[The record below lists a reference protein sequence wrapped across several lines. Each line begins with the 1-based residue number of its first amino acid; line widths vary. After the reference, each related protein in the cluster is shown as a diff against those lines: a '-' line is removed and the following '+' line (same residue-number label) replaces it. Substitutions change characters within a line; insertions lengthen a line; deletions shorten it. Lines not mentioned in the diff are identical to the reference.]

1 LDVATAVKDDTIANQ
16 YLQKEV
22 LKFIEKLNIRRS

>member
-1 LDVATAVKDDTIANQ
+1 AVKDDTIANQ

-22 LKFIEKLNIRRS
+22 LKFIEKLDIRRS